1 MASNITLTPDQI
13 RILYKAKFD
22 PYTFLA
28 LRSDRTNTTPAQ
40 TVNAD
45 TFETTWKIPNGQ
57 LADELVKM
65 EAANLLKFA
74 IASASIVWD
83 KPRTTTMTRADIQ
96 QRMTDKIAPLITFM
110 YDALLVDRADAI
122 AAGTLTTTS
131 VRQPINITT
140 FASSWGIQSAD
151 VIPAINQIASRK
163 ILSLDL
169 ADVTL
174 TWLV

>member
-1 MASNITLTPDQI
+1 MPNITLTPDQV
-13 RILYKAKFD
+13 RILYKAKFN
-22 PYTFLA
+22 PYVFLA
-28 LRSDRTNTTPAQ
+28 LRSDRTDTTTPAQ

-45 TFETTWKIPNGQ
+45 TFETNWKIPNGE
-57 LADELVKM
+57 LAEELVKM
-65 EAANLLKFA
+65 ESANLLKYDITTAA
-74 IASASIVWD
+74 IAWD

-96 QRMTDKIAPLITFM
+96 QRLADKIAPLITFM
-110 YDALLVDRADAI
+110 YDALLVDRAEAI

-140 FASSWGIQSAD
+140 FADSWAITRAD

-169 ADVTL
+169 ENVAL